1 MGLALV
7 EWRRAMSREHLLS
20 KGGLNLSRDT
30 GWLCLLAVQ
39 QRRQSRYLRQ
49 QTRYLALICVVVMGF
64 GVLAVIGMLFS
75 ALSGVL
81 PWLTG

>member
-7 EWRRAMSREHLLS
+7 EWRRAMSREPILS
-20 KGGLNLSRDT
+20 KGGLDLSRT
-30 GWLCLLAVQ
+30 PGWLCLLVVQ